1 MRHLT
6 GMPGRLLFIVL
17 MLGGSILGALVLAG
31 TANMFAQS
39 PADPQDQPSAAAAQD
54 DGTKTPEVTEERPM
68 SFWMEKKLDYSKA
81 ILESLTKG
89 EFDKLAKEADQ
100 MRALGKI
107 EGFVRRKNESY
118 RTQLRTFDFASQELV
133 RQAKRNN
140 AEGAALAF
148 NQLTNSCVAC
158 HVMLREGIE

>member
-1 MRHLT
+1 
-6 GMPGRLLFIVL
+6 
-17 MLGGSILGALVLAG
+17 
-31 TANMFAQS
+31 MFAQEQTNS
-39 PADPQDQPSAAAAQD
+39 QERPREATAQD
-54 DGTKTPEVTEERPM
+54 ETAKVPEVTEERPM

-81 ILESLTKG
+81 ILEYLTKG
-89 EFDKLAKEADQ
+89 EFDRLAKEADQ

-107 EGFVRRKNESY
+107 EGFVRRKNENY

-158 HVMLREGIE
+158 HVMLREGLE

>member
-1 MRHLT
+1 MRHTIATL
-6 GMPGRLLFIVL
+6 GVLFVVVMMGITSHVASQQRTPSAPASATVAVL
-17 MLGGSILGALVLAG
+17 
-31 TANMFAQS
+31 
-39 PADPQDQPSAAAAQD
+39 PQDDSVVA
-54 DGTKTPEVTEERPM
+54 PEVTDERPM
-68 SFWMEKKLDYSKA
+68 SFWMEKKLDYSKS

-89 EFDKLAKEADQ
+89 EFAALAKEADQ
-100 MRALGKI
+100 MRSLGKI